1 MAELQVTTTQ
11 DGSGGWGLSAR
22 APSYRKQQVMPRER
36 REKAG
41 LHPGVCPRAPTSQSF
56 SEPLQWILGARWG
69 SLSDPNVVRDT
80 EEPPTAPIIQLTP
93 CEMEKTRPAHRAAG
107 NPLLLPP

>member
-1 MAELQVTTTQ
+1 
-11 DGSGGWGLSAR
+11 
-22 APSYRKQQVMPRER
+22 MPRER

-41 LHPGVCPRAPTSQSF
+41 LHPGVCPGAPTSRSF
-56 SEPLQWILGARWG
+56 SEPLQRIWGARGG

-80 EEPPTAPIIQLTP
+80 GEPPMAPIIQLTP
-93 CEMEKTRPAHRAAG
+93 CEMEKTRLARRAAG